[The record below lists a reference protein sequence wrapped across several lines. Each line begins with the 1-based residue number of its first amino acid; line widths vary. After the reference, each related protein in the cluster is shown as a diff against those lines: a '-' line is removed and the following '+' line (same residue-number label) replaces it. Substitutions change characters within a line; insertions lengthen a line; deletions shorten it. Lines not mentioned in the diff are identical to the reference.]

1 MNQLVFVE
9 KKQAVTSSLQVAEN
23 FGKEHRNVLRDIEGL
38 KKDVLNF
45 EQMFFETETPD
56 SYGRPRKTYFMNRDG
71 FTLLAMGFT
80 GKKALEFKLKY
91 IQAFNHMEQKLM
103 LLNQPSYMIEDPV
116 KRAEKW
122 IEEQKEKQK
131 LQTTNLMLEQ
141 QVKEM
146 KPKVDYV
153 DTILKNKGL
162 VSMTQIAKDYG
173 MSAEKMNKILHELKV
188 QFKQGK
194 QWFLYSKYHDK
205 GYTQSETIPITR
217 SDGTPDI
224 TLNTKWTQK
233 GRLFLYELLK
243 KNSIVPMI
251 EREYKEAN

>member
-1 MNQLVFVE
+1 MNELIKTSTNENGEILVSGRELHEFLESGERYSKWFERMLSYGFSEDVDYTPYQKVHPQNKQKIVDHALKINMAKEISMLQRNE
-9 KKQAVTSSLQVAEN
+9 K
-23 FGKEHRNVLRDIEGL
+23 GKEARQYFIEIE
-38 KKDVLNF
+38 KRWNN
-45 EQMFFETETPD
+45 PD
-56 SYGRPRKTYFMNRDG
+56 
-71 FTLLAMGFT
+71 
-80 GKKALEFKLKY
+80 
-91 IQAFNHMEQKLM
+91 
-103 LLNQPSYMIEDPV
+103 MIV
-116 KRAEKW
+116 KRAYEILQRKVEK
-122 IEEQKEKQK
+122 
-131 LQTTNLMLEQ
+131 LTTQNLMLEQ

-251 EREYKEAN
+251 EREYEEAN

>member
-1 MNQLVFVE
+1 MNELIKTTVSENGEILVSGRELHEFLESSERYSKWFERMLGYGFTEGIDYTPYQKVHPQNKQEILDHALKLDMAKEISMLQRNEKGKQARQYFIEVE
-9 KKQAVTSSLQVAEN
+9 KRWN
-23 FGKEHRNVLRDIEGL
+23 D
-38 KKDVLNF
+38 
-45 EQMFFETETPD
+45 PD
-56 SYGRPRKTYFMNRDG
+56 
-71 FTLLAMGFT
+71 
-80 GKKALEFKLKY
+80 
-91 IQAFNHMEQKLM
+91 
-103 LLNQPSYMIEDPV
+103 MIV
-116 KRAEKW
+116 KRAYEILQRKVEK
-122 IEEQKEKQK
+122 
-131 LQTTNLMLEQ
+131 LTTQNLMLEQ

-251 EREYKEAN
+251 EREYEEAN

>member
-1 MNQLVFVE
+1 MNELITTTQNENGEILVSGRELHEFLEVKTRYNDWFKEMLKYGFEENVDFISFTEKSVKPSGGRPATDHHMKIDMAKELSMIQRTEKGKQARQYFIEVE
-9 KKQAVTSSLQVAEN
+9 KRWN
-23 FGKEHRNVLRDIEGL
+23 D
-38 KKDVLNF
+38 
-45 EQMFFETETPD
+45 PD
-56 SYGRPRKTYFMNRDG
+56 
-71 FTLLAMGFT
+71 
-80 GKKALEFKLKY
+80 
-91 IQAFNHMEQKLM
+91 
-103 LLNQPSYMIEDPV
+103 MIV
-116 KRAEKW
+116 KRAYEILQRKVEK
-122 IEEQKEKQK
+122 
-131 LQTTNLMLEQ
+131 LTTQNLMLEQ

-233 GRLFLYELLK
+233 GRLFIYELLK
-243 KNSIVPMI
+243 KNNIVPMI
-251 EREYKEAN
+251 EREYEEAN